1 VPLAIYLCCGSLRVS
16 DRDRSF
22 GEFVYE
28 KLRYA
33 YTVSCVAAGP
43 VELSRDRAFNL
54 GQS

>member
-1 VPLAIYLCCGSLRVS
+1 VS
-16 DRDRSF
+16 GRDRSS

-33 YTVSCVAAGP
+33 YTGSCVAAGP
-43 VELSRDRAFNL
+43 IKLSRDRAFDL